1 MTIYL
6 FHNVHGESD
15 LLTQTATQFT
25 EVQCVPYGW
34 ADEVVAARERLIAEL
49 GIAVPALPAVAF
61 FVPEVIIIDADKRYV
76 IDAHWECRTL
86 FEVGNTSD
94 WEDISAWINAFVSA
108 RVAGEPT
115 PPVLVGE

>member
-49 GIAVPALPAVAF
+49 GIVVPALPAIAF
-61 FVPEVIIIDADKRYV
+61 FVPETSTVWGDQRRDVA
-76 IDAHWECRTL
+76 AHWECRTL

-94 WEDISAWINAFVSA
+94 WEGIRAWVNAFVSA
-108 RVAGEPT
+108 RVAGEPF